1 MSDYR
6 YCKDKDSYFEDRLNH
21 NDRLN
26 CNDRLNHEEKENCFE
41 RPERCCQTTT
51 CNPFKPNCKSNCCSG
66 LPKVTPDLSS
76 VFSVP
81 ILADKIFDCMKLEI
95 PFPGLLENLEFTIN
109 SQPPQNGAYA
119 AGTDV
124 CVDRV
129 SFSYDAIGA
138 VVTNNILEGNITI
151 CSEQVDATAI
161 NPTTINGTTIA
172 NDFSITTGNIPC
184 CHSCHNHHN
193 NKNGTNCRVLERGL
207 NFYISNLVITVTG
220 RAGCIPFTAES
231 APQSGL
237 LTTVLGLPSEFNFF
251 GRICLPHLNSG
262 IPLRENFRECLS
274 IECIE
279 PTNQLQETQGDF
291 TFNATVESS
300 ILIIKSLYALIQENL
315 SVLAIDTPREH
326 CCNNSGLMK
335 PHK

>member
-26 CNDRLNHEEKENCFE
+26 CNDRLNHNEKENCFD
-41 RPERCCQTTT
+41 RPERCCQATT

-95 PFPGLLENLEFTIN
+95 PFPGLLENLQFTIT
-109 SQPPQNGAYA
+109 SQPPQNGAYT

-129 SFSYDAIGA
+129 SFSYDTIGA
-138 VVTNNILEGNITI
+138 IVTNNTLDGDITI
-151 CSEQVDATAI
+151 CSEPVDATAI

-172 NDFSITTGNIPC
+172 NDFSITLGNVPC

-193 NKNGTNCRVLERGL
+193 NKKGTNCRVLEREL
-207 NFYISNLVITVTG
+207 DFFISNLVITVTG
-220 RAGCIPFTAES
+220 RAGCTPFTAES
-231 APQSGL
+231 EARSGRL
-237 LTTVLGLPSEFNFF
+237 SDVLGLPSEFNFF

-262 IPLRENFRECLS
+262 IPLRENFKECLS